1 MQKPA
6 RLLLRGG
13 NRPGRWRV
21 LPRMP
26 DRLAAPLARLLV
38 LVPFLL
44 AACAAGGAPSDDAP
58 AAEAPASDRPVRSA
72 GPVEPVE
79 SESEAAAIGEVPA
92 ALLEQIL
99 ANAADLAD
107 VDVEAIEVLRAE
119 SVTWNDGSLGC
130 PERGMMYTQAL
141 VDGYHVVLDAGGTEL
156 DYRATENSEFRLC
169 ENPAP
174 GESSGG

>member
-26 DRLAAPLARLLV
+26 DRFAAPLARLLV
-38 LVPFLL
+38 LVPFLV
-44 AACAAGGAPSDDAP
+44 AGCAAGGAPTDGDPASNAP
-58 AAEAPASDRPVRSA
+58 GSDRPVRSV
-72 GPVEPVE
+72 GPAEPVE
-79 SESEAAAIGEVPA
+79 SESGEAAIGEVPA

-99 ANAADLAD
+99 ANAADEAD
-107 VDVEAIEVLRAE
+107 VALDAIEVLRAE

-141 VDGYHVVLDAGGTEL
+141 VDGYQVVLDAAGTEL
-156 DYRATENSEFRLC
+156 DYRATENGDFRLC

>member
-1 MQKPA
+1 MREPA
-6 RLLLRGG
+6 RQLFRGG

-44 AACAAGGAPSDDAP
+44 AGCGSGGAPSDGAP
-58 AAEAPASDRPVRSA
+58 ASDASDRPVRSV

-79 SESEAAAIGEVPA
+79 SESGEAAIGEVPA

-99 ANAADLAD
+99 ANAADVAD
-107 VDVEAIEVLRAE
+107 VDIEAIEVLRAE

-141 VDGYHVVLDAGGTEL
+141 VEGYQVVLDAAGAEL
-156 DYRATENSEFRLC
+156 DYRATENGDFRLC